1 MYPVFCLD
9 ILVLFSMTSM
19 NEQVAGLKSITA
31 KHLALASQTI
41 SLFYAIIPG
50 IIYPLTE

>member
-1 MYPVFCLD
+1 MVCECSPFSVA
-9 ILVLFSMTSM
+9 LV

-50 IIYPLTE
+50 TFTPMQNDV